1 MTRLPT
7 TNNDPLDRITRIM
20 PELAL
25 DDDEGDPFVGHFHR
39 VSVPELMGREAT
51 SHAGFSGR
59 VM

>member
-1 MTRLPT
+1 MLVIPRLACPSWRWTTTRG
-7 TNNDPLDRITRIM
+7 D
-20 PELAL
+20 AL
-25 DDDEGDPFVGHFHR
+25 VRHFHR

>member
-1 MTRLPT
+1 MS
-7 TNNDPLDRITRIM
+7 
-20 PELAL
+20 ELAL
-25 DDDEGDPFVGHFHR
+25 TDDKRAFFVRHFNR